1 MVENQEKLNRQLFDV
16 LTNNKTPMDV
26 KIKKAKFLARL
37 GADVNASL
45 KGDFNINTRVAFVIL
60 RKLKF
65 KDKAEKKK
73 MFKLLL
79 DLGLDVKLDENDS
92 EFIPSL
98 LREAIKQNDEDFVK
112 FILDSGA
119 EVNEVDKYGRSPLSD
134 GVMGGNLNIV
144 KALISKGADID
155 LCDSDGDSMLGIA
168 IMHQRPE
175 VMEFLISKGQ
185 KLDHVNFHG
194 ESILTL
200 AIKHGRIEEL
210 EVLVK
215 HGVEL
220 NGRENV
226 LEYVAA
232 VGNLEKASFLIDNGA
247 DANGKRVYWDQK
259 TPLMQ
264 AVRGEHL
271 DMVKLLVEKGADLE
285 ENRGYGK
292 GYLLELAID
301 YENVKILE
309 YLLSVGVCDKDNKWA
324 ENTLLMSSLDCAQCY
339 DLIDCLVKGGIDVN
353 AQNKDG
359 RTVLMKAV
367 KRDDDKLIKQ
377 LLDLGADVDIVDK
390 TNRKAIDYAKD
401 EVKYLIVNEKIKKR
415 FKNVK
420 ESIKSF
426 FKSDDINER

>member
-16 LTNNKTPMDV
+16 LTDNKTSMDV

-37 GADVNASL
+37 GADVNASIR
-45 KGDFNINTRVAFVIL
+45 DPYYINTRIAFFVL

-65 KDKAEKKK
+65 KDKAEKEK
-73 MFKLLL
+73 MFNFLL
-79 DLGLDVKLDENDS
+79 DLGLDVKLHEDDS
-92 EFIPSL
+92 EFISSL
-98 LREAIKQNDEDFVK
+98 LKVAIKQNDEDFVK

-119 EVNEVDKYGRSPLSD
+119 EVNEVDKYGGSPLSE
-134 GVMGGNLNIV
+134 GVMGGNLNII
-144 KALISKGADID
+144 KALISNGADID
-155 LCDSDGDSMLGIA
+155 LCDSGGDSMLGIA
-168 IMHQRPE
+168 VKYQRPE
-175 VMEFLISKGQ
+175 VMEFLINNGL
-185 KLDHVNFHG
+185 KLDHVNSQG
-194 ESILTL
+194 YSILNL
-200 AIKHGRIEEL
+200 AVKHGSIKEL

-215 HGVEL
+215 HGIEL

-226 LEYVAA
+226 LAFIAA
-232 VGNLEKASFLIDNGA
+232 FGNLEMASFLIDNGA
-247 DANGKRVYWDQK
+247 NVNGKRIYSDQE
-259 TPLMQ
+259 TPLMR
-264 AVRGEHL
+264 AVRGGHL

-285 ENRGYGK
+285 ENRGYGQ

-301 YENVKILE
+301 YGNVKILE
-309 YLLSVGVCDKDNKWA
+309 YLLSVGVRDKDNKRV
-324 ENTLLMSSLDCAQCY
+324 ENTLLMSSLGSVLRY
-339 DLIDCLVKGGIDVN
+339 DLIDCMVKGGIDVN

-367 KRDDDKLIKQ
+367 ERKDEKLVKQ

-390 TNRKAIDYAKD
+390 TDRKAIDYAKD

-426 FKSDDINER
+426 FKPDDTNER